1 MSPEKRLAPMKKY
14 IKILTLDIPL
24 GFVSRIEKVGGAR
37 TPGDNYGLEIFCRHT
52 TILEYKFH
60 IFIVNLAL
68 LFNIRIYGPI
78 LSYTFFNDDFSKRK
92 IVPLKI

>member
-1 MSPEKRLAPMKKY
+1 M
-14 IKILTLDIPL
+14 
-24 GFVSRIEKVGGAR
+24 SRIEKVGGAR

-92 IVPLKI
+92 IVPFKGLNYDMIILPKIGNEYAETYET